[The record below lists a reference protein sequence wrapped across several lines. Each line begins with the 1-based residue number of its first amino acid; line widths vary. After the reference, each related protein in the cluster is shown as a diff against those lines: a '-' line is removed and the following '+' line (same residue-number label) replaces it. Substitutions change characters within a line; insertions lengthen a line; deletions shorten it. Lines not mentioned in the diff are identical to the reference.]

1 MPRKLSSYES
11 SRSNLLL
18 DQLLKAGLLTKDQ
31 IDVILFDHASTSIPI
46 HEILLQRG
54 WIKEQ
59 TITYFIHSTGLSE
72 IKAPPTQSIEQQ
84 IDRLRQQQ
92 DRLKKAKIA
101 LEQEVKNLRQEK
113 DILRQFSARQRRKN
127 LNAVDYENRTAPD
140 RHLDSNSD
148 SLSGPDSIKW
158 IG

>member
-1 MPRKLSSYES
+1 MPRKLSSSES

-31 IDVILFDHASTSIPI
+31 VDVILFDHDATSIPI

-59 TITYFIHSTGLSE
+59 TIAYFIDSIGISE
-72 IKAPPTQSIEQQ
+72 IQTPPTQSIEHQ
-84 IDRLRQQQ
+84 INQLRKQQ
-92 DRLKKAKIA
+92 DRLRKAKTA
-101 LEQEVKNLRQEK
+101 LEQEVRNLREEK
-113 DILRQFSARQRRKN
+113 NILRQFSARQRRKN
-127 LNAVDYENRTAPD
+127 LNAVDYNNKTAPD
-140 RHLDSNSD
+140 RRLNSDSD